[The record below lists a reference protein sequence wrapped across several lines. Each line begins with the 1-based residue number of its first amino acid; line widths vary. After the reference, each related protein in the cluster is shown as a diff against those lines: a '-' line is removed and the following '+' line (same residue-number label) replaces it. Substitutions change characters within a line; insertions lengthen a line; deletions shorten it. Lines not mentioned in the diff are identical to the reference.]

1 MAIWKIILL
10 SMLPVSELRGA
21 IPLAIASGIS
31 PINAFLIAVIANA
44 LIVPILFF
52 FLDTLHKHFYMIK
65 YYRIPFDRYI
75 ERTRKK
81 FENHAG
87 TKLEYFF
94 LFLFV
99 AVPLPMTGAYTGT
112 LIAWLFNMQRRKSS
126 AMIILGVLAAGIIT
140 TLVTVG
146 IKSII
151 SIF

>member
-1 MAIWKIILL
+1 
-10 SMLPVSELRGA
+10 MLPVSELRGA

-87 TKLEYFF
+87 TATQK
-94 LFLFV
+94 
-99 AVPLPMTGAYTGT
+99 
-112 LIAWLFNMQRRKSS
+112 
-126 AMIILGVLAAGIIT
+126 T
-140 TLVTVG
+140 T
-146 IKSII
+146 
-151 SIF
+151 